1 MNEWE
6 EPSMNAMLGG
16 SPSESHESQVLGL
29 KVSVYIFEID
39 IVM

>member
-1 MNEWE
+1 MNESSHPE
-6 EPSMNAMLGG
+6 AAMLGR